1 MIELNSTT
9 SSRATVNKTFNKDYR
24 HRKLNKEVEMLALSC
39 ESKPMNVTPLTILI
53 LASIFFLQGCG
64 GNTESS
70 RTDSSGDNLTAASMT
85 VPAPASM
92 GTILSEVEDS
102 GVKVT
107 FFLVEGGNGKHW
119 LRATFSPLELGF
131 HVYSKDL
138 PKDGID
144 GIGRPT
150 LLELIENPAIANIG
164 ELTADKKIHN
174 LMSPLNAD
182 GFPVYPD
189 GPVTLSLP
197 FTMKQDANGTVD
209 VMAKITYMACTKTS
223 CNAPVEGKAVKL
235 TLK

>member
-1 MIELNSTT
+1 M
-9 SSRATVNKTFNKDYR
+9 
-24 HRKLNKEVEMLALSC
+24 NKEVEMLALSC
-39 ESKPMNVTPLTILI
+39 ESKPMKVVPLTVLI
-53 LASIFFLQGCG
+53 LTNAFVFQGCG
-64 GNTESS
+64 GNSEP
-70 RTDSSGDNLTAASMT
+70 SGSDPSKDNSTSASISAPT
-85 VPAPASM
+85 PVPM

-107 FFLVEGGNGKHW
+107 FFLAKGENGKHW
-119 LRATFSPLELGF
+119 LRATFSPLEIGY

-138 PKDGID
+138 PADGID

-150 LLELIENPAIANIG
+150 LLELSENSAITDVG

-174 LMSPLNAD
+174 LASPLNAD

-197 FTMKQDANGTVD
+197 FTMKPDTNGRVD

-223 CNAPVEGKAVKL
+223 CNPPVEGKAVKL

>member
-1 MIELNSTT
+1 M
-9 SSRATVNKTFNKDYR
+9 K
-24 HRKLNKEVEMLALSC
+24 
-39 ESKPMNVTPLTILI
+39 VTPLTILI
-53 LASIFFLQGCG
+53 LASMFSLQGCG
-64 GNTESS
+64 GNSEPSG
-70 RTDSSGDNLTAASMT
+70 RDSSGDNSTSASIPSPT
-85 VPAPASM
+85 PASM

-107 FFLVEGGNGKHW
+107 FFLAEGENGKHW
-119 LRATFSPLELGF
+119 LRATFSPLELGY
-131 HVYSKDL
+131 HIYSKDL

-150 LLELIENPAIANIG
+150 LLEFIAHPAIADIG

-197 FTMKQDANGTVD
+197 FTMKQDTNGTVD

-223 CNAPVEGKAVKL
+223 CNAPVEGKTVKL
-235 TLK
+235 SFK

>member
-1 MIELNSTT
+1 M
-9 SSRATVNKTFNKDYR
+9 VVF
-24 HRKLNKEVEMLALSC
+24 SC
-39 ESKPMNVTPLTILI
+39 ESNPMKVVPLTILI
-53 LASIFFLQGCG
+53 FTNAFVFQGCG
-64 GNTESS
+64 GNSEP
-70 RTDSSGDNLTAASMT
+70 SGSDPSEGNSTTASIST
-85 VPAPASM
+85 PAPFPM

-107 FFLVEGGNGKHW
+107 FFLAKGENGKHW
-119 LRATFSPLELGF
+119 LQATFSPLKIGY

-138 PKDGID
+138 PADGID

-150 LLELIENPAIANIG
+150 LLELSESAAISDVG

-174 LMSPLNAD
+174 LASPLNAD

-197 FTMKQDANGTVD
+197 FTMKPDTNGTVD
-209 VMAKITYMACTKTS
+209 VIAKITYMACTKTS
-223 CNAPVEGKAVKL
+223 CNPPVEGKVVKL

>member
-1 MIELNSTT
+1 
-9 SSRATVNKTFNKDYR
+9 
-24 HRKLNKEVEMLALSC
+24 
-39 ESKPMNVTPLTILI
+39 MNVTPLTILI
-53 LASIFFLQGCG
+53 LASTFFLQGCG

-70 RTDSSGDNLTAASMT
+70 GTDSSGDNSTAASIT

-107 FFLVEGGNGKHW
+107 FFLAKGENGKHW
-119 LRATFSPLELGF
+119 LRATFSPLELGY

-150 LLELIENPAIANIG
+150 LLELSENPAIANIG

-174 LMSPLNAD
+174 LVSPLNAD